1 MKQIKF
7 NTESKYT
14 CENNSKYFDTIT
26 LKHLLTSIDEHLY
39 KFSNEFF
46 DKDYIKKFTTED
58 YKQTT
63 SDLDFSKKLEN
74 YLKKEKNE

>member
-14 CENNSKYFDTIT
+14 SENNSKYFDTIT

-46 DKDYIKKFTTED
+46 
-58 YKQTT
+58 
-63 SDLDFSKKLEN
+63 
-74 YLKKEKNE
+74 